1 MYQSQMLIDGR
12 DLPLEEGAGR
22 RAVIYNPANQEAVAE
37 VAVGSRQ
44 DARLALQAAERAF
57 PLWSRTSSQKRGEI
71 LHEAAA
77 RVREQAGRI
86 ARLLTLEQG
95 KPLKFARTEVLSSAD
110 VLDYYAEEGKRNY
123 GEWITGPRSRSI
135 VLRQPIGVAA
145 LITPWN
151 YPVDL
156 LAWKVAPCL
165 AAGCTFVAKPP
176 SLAPLA
182 ATEFVRAVSQA
193 GLPAGAANVVHGPG
207 GEVGAELVESPI
219 SRKIAFTGETATGRS
234 IMAAAAAHIKRVSL
248 ELGGQSPFIVCA
260 DADIKA
266 AAASAAQRA
275 FSNMGQI
282 CISVNRIYVA
292 DEVAEAF
299 TDELVARAEGFKIG
313 SGLDP
318 EVDLGP
324 MFSRA
329 QRVKTREH
337 VADALEKGAELLSGG
352 REPEGEAYEKGYFF
366 LPTVLDRAD
375 HKMKVMREETFGP
388 VAPLMKFKSLEE
400 AISLANDSPYGL
412 AAYIFTSDLK
422 TALLAAEGLEA
433 GGIGVNVNNV
443 VDLQAPFGGWKES
456 GLGRELGRWGLEAYM
471 ETKHIRLGMG

>member
-1 MYQSQMLIDGR
+1 MFQSQMLIDGR
-12 DLPLEEGAGR
+12 DLPLEQGSGR

-37 VAVGSRQ
+37 VASGSRQ

-57 PLWSRTSSQKRGEI
+57 PLWSAESSQKRGEI

-77 RVREQAGRI
+77 RVRERADEI
-86 ARLLTLEQG
+86 ARLLTFEQG
-95 KPLKFARTEVLSSAD
+95 KPLKFAKTEVLSSAD

-123 GEWITGPRSRSI
+123 GEWMTGPHSRSI

-176 SLAPLA
+176 SQAPLA

-207 GEVGAELVESPI
+207 EEVGAELVESPI

-292 DEVAEAF
+292 DEVAESF
-299 TDELVARAEGFKIG
+299 TNELVARAERFKIG
-313 SGLDP
+313 DGLDP
-318 EVDLGP
+318 DVDLGP

-329 QRVKTREH
+329 QRDKTRDH
-337 VADALEKGAELLSGG
+337 VADALEKGAELLFGG
-352 REPEGEAYEKGYFF
+352 REPEGQAYEKGYFF
-366 LPTVLDRAD
+366 LPTVLGQAEHR
-375 HKMKVMREETFGP
+375 MKVMREETFGP
-388 VAPLMKFKSLEE
+388 VAPLMRFKSLEQ

-412 AAYIFTSDLK
+412 AAYVFTSDLK
-422 TALLAAEGLEA
+422 TAIRAAEGLEA

-456 GLGRELGRWGLEAYM
+456 GLGRELGRWGLEAFM
-471 ETKHIRLGMG
+471 ETKHIRLGM